1 MVEREIVKKKQFS
14 SRNNRIVEPRRFNSR
29 FEKLPLSFAS
39 LSLSLSISFPRQT
52 PRASMKYRRTRYF
65 LTDKP

>member
-14 SRNNRIVEPRRFNSR
+14 SRNNRIVEPHRFNSR

-39 LSLSLSISFPRQT
+39 LSLSFHLIPSSNSQSFDEISPYTLF
-52 PRASMKYRRTRYF
+52 F
-65 LTDKP
+65 NG